1 MRLTLRSDWA
11 NRQLQLG
18 LLHMASFLVPR
29 QERAEWRREWRSE
42 LWHVRQACSGSGA
55 LGSRDDQRAN
65 GFCLGAFED
74 ALWLRRSGK
83 PHVVW
88 FARMEG
94 TPARCL
100 LVMAGMLAASYA
112 VAVLLP
118 GVRAERSLWPSKVNP
133 NAVLIQ
139 QAGYSGSMPTVT
151 PDEFRAWNERR
162 QKYFDSL
169 AYYRVA
175 QEQESASGGSPDGAS
190 HAASTWSVAHSS
202 ENLFESLGLTV
213 QFAEPRSQAGGSYD
227 VWLSESA
234 WKWLFGA
241 DPHVVGTEVRLGGR
255 SVRIAGVAPDAAL
268 RLPGAVD
275 AWLLEQDATREAKS
289 AGYAVGRLNAE
300 GQGELWSSC
309 IRITADGPGDSKQ
322 DLMGVLVESSRPG
335 TGALYGFAALLAL
348 LSLPAI
354 TAVSLG
360 EYSANPQKTSWGRK
374 LYRWS
379 FLAAKVA
386 LLTPMVY
393 FAALDLAY
401 GFTSFGRDHAI
412 EIQLAASFSMCLFGM
427 RWVLK
432 DQRRR
437 CPVCLRCVAHP
448 AQVGQASRT
457 FLAWNGTEMMCM
469 GGHTLLHVPSLPTS
483 WFSSQRWLYLD
494 PSWAFLFA
502 SSATTMDHEA
512 IGGFFST

>member
-1 MRLTLRSDWA
+1 MWWA
-11 NRQLQLG
+11 QKCGWGSIRQDC
-18 LLHMASFLVPR
+18 R
-29 QERAEWRREWRSE
+29 
-42 LWHVRQACSGSGA
+42 C
-55 LGSRDDQRAN
+55 
-65 GFCLGAFED
+65 
-74 ALWLRRSGK
+74 RSGCS
-83 PHVVW
+83 
-88 FARMEG
+88 AEI
-94 TPARCL
+94 ARC
-100 LVMAGMLAASYA
+100 G
-112 VAVLLP
+112 
-118 GVRAERSLWPSKVNP
+118 
-133 NAVLIQ
+133 
-139 QAGYSGSMPTVT
+139 
-151 PDEFRAWNERR
+151 
-162 QKYFDSL
+162 
-169 AYYRVA
+169 
-175 QEQESASGGSPDGAS
+175 
-190 HAASTWSVAHSS
+190 
-202 ENLFESLGLTV
+202 
-213 QFAEPRSQAGGSYD
+213 
-227 VWLSESA
+227 
-234 WKWLFGA
+234 
-241 DPHVVGTEVRLGGR
+241 
-255 SVRIAGVAPDAAL
+255 
-268 RLPGAVD
+268 D

-469 GGHTLLHVPSLPTS
+469 GGHTLLHVPSLPQVGLAVNVGFTS
-483 WFSSQRWLYLD
+483 TLRGRSSSLPRQPPWIMKQSGDFSALEPLRTVFIRLYRLRVRRVPASSGTSATRQSTSCND
-494 PSWAFLFA
+494 SARSFILQTGEFA
-502 SSATTMDHEA
+502 SSSCTSSG
-512 IGGFFST
+512 ICWLPSQ